1 MSTTLISPA
10 TPPLKVG
17 ALAKATGLSVRTLH
31 HYDDIGLL
39 VPSVRTPAGHRL
51 YTAEDV
57 QRLQQIHS
65 LRAVGFP
72 LEEIRQLLQSSA
84 ISAQHVIQLHL
95 QRLREHIEAQQQ
107 LARRLQQVARHLET
121 ANEPPVAELLR
132 IIEGT
137 RIMEKYFT
145 TEQLAEMETRRTTIG
160 EARIK
165 EVEQEWAE
173 IIPAVRAHMARG
185 TGPDDA
191 ELQQLARRW
200 KTLVDEFTGG
210 NREIA
215 ANVRRMYDSE
225 HATINAA
232 NPNTPDPSMFA
243 YMGAV
248 FAKLGGG
255 PG

>member
-1 MSTTLISPA
+1 MSSTLIPTTSE
-10 TPPLKVG
+10 PLKVG

-39 VPSVRTPAGHRL
+39 VPSVRTPAGHRM

-65 LRAVGFP
+65 LRAMGFP
-72 LEEIRQLLQSSA
+72 LEEIRHLLDSSA

-95 QRLREHIEAQQQ
+95 QRLQEHIEAQQR

-121 ANEPPVAELLR
+121 AAEPPVEELCR

-145 TEQLAEMETRRTTIG
+145 TEQLAELETRRSTIG
-160 EARIK
+160 DDRIRQ
-165 EVEQEWAE
+165 VEQEWAE
-173 IIPAVRAHMARG
+173 IIPAVRAHMANG
-185 TGPDDA
+185 TGPDDTD
-191 ELQQLARRW
+191 LQALARRW
-200 KTLVDEFTGG
+200 KALVDEFTGG

-215 ANVRRMYDSE
+215 ANVRKMYDKE
-225 HATINAA
+225 HATINTA

>member
-1 MSTTLISPA
+1 MSTLL
-10 TPPLKVG
+10 TPIVTGPLKVG

-31 HYDDIGLL
+31 HYDEIGLL
-39 VPSVRTPAGHRL
+39 VPSVRTPAGHRM
-51 YTAEDV
+51 YTAQDV

-72 LEEIRQLLQSSA
+72 LEEIRQLLQSQA
-84 ISAQHVIQLHL
+84 VSAQHVIQLHL
-95 QRLREHIEAQQQ
+95 QRLQEHIEAQQQ
-107 LARRLQQVARHLET
+107 LARRLQQVARHLDT
-121 ANEPPVAELLR
+121 ATEPPIHELCR

-145 TEQLAEMETRRTTIG
+145 PEQLAELETRRTTVG
-160 EARIK
+160 EDRIRQ
-165 EVEQEWAE
+165 VEQEWAE
-173 IIPAVRAHMARG
+173 IIPAVRAHMAKG

-191 ELQQLARRW
+191 DLQQLAHRW
-200 KTLVDEFTGG
+200 KALVNEFTGG

-215 ANVRRMYDSE
+215 ANVRRMYDKE
-225 HATINAA
+225 HTTINAA
-232 NPNTPDPSMFA
+232 NPNTPDPGMFA
-243 YMGAV
+243 YMATV